1 MRYILIIFF
10 IFIINCSG
18 DKVSNYHGFKSLE
31 TKYNQINLNSTN
43 RNDLIKLIGPPST
56 ISNFNKNKWFYIER
70 LKTNQSLIK
79 LGTQKI
85 KKNNILLVEFNS
97 AGILKNKKLL
107 DLDDMND
114 FKYFEKITEK
124 EFKNNNLIYNVFTS
138 LREKINSPTRNLG
151 K

>member
-85 KKNNILLVEFNS
+85 KKNNILLVEFNG

-124 EFKNNNLIYNVFTS
+124 EFKNNNLIYSVFTS
-138 LREKINSPTRNLG
+138 LREKINSPARNLG